1 MSVILAL
8 WLGWFSISVI
18 PERGVIPLTGQA
30 RSIEILGR
38 NTLPYPLLDV
48 RLLVQAESCD
58 GSATP
63 ATIPRVE
70 PGDRFSFSVTVM
82 RRPETQARRFPA
94 TISITSANRGEL
106 RRFDLL
112 VDATPG
118 ASLETGDFIDVGTV
132 KVKTASPAR
141 RTLLLAVIGL
151 LPVGALLLLG
161 AHLKRR
167 ARRQ

>member
-1 MSVILAL
+1 MPTLLSL
-8 WLGWFSISVI
+8 WLGWFSLSVI
-18 PERGVIPLTGQA
+18 PESGVIPLTGQA

-38 NTLPYPLLDV
+38 NTNPYPLLEV
-48 RLLVQAESCD
+48 RLGVQAESCD

-63 ATIPRVE
+63 ASIARVE
-70 PGDRFSFSVTVM
+70 PGERFSFSVTIM
-82 RRPETQARRFPA
+82 RRPETPARRFPA

-118 ASLETGDFIDVGTV
+118 ASSEPGDFIDVGTI

-141 RTLLLAVIGL
+141 RTLLLALIGL

>member
-1 MSVILAL
+1 MPMLFSL
-8 WLGWFSISVI
+8 WLGWFSLSVI
-18 PERGVIPLTGQA
+18 PESGVIPLTGQA

-38 NTLPYPLLDV
+38 NTNPYPLQDV
-48 RLLVQAESCD
+48 RLSVLAEGCD
-58 GSATP
+58 GHATP
-63 ATIPRVE
+63 ESIPRVE

-82 RRPETQARRFPA
+82 RRPETAARRFPA
-94 TISITSANRGEL
+94 TISIASSNRGEL

-118 ASLETGDFIDVGTV
+118 AGAEPGDWIDVGTV

-141 RTLLLAVIGL
+141 RTLLLALLGL
-151 LPVGALLLLG
+151 LPLGALLLLG